1 MKNCTRVI
9 ILLLCASTFTS
20 AQNNPNSPEQWL
32 TAYFAAWT
40 HFALPES
47 NWGYVETKDID
58 WTAFTH
64 LIYFATGATQDGA
77 LDPPVGPHYIFSASR
92 LTEIVSAAH
101 THNTPI
107 LYAIGGW
114 GNYQGFHQAITP
126 AVRETFIDNLLD
138 LMTTWGFDGIDI
150 DMEPI
155 EETDMENYAA
165 FITRLHE
172 RLQELETPLL
182 DRPLLTAAV
191 GWQPELFA
199 GLQEK
204 FDQINIMTYDYS
216 NAWRGWVTWHNS
228 PLYNGGHKLPF
239 SRKPLPSVA
248 GSVNQ
253 FVEAGVDKSKL
264 GIGID
269 FYGYVWTGVSKPREG
284 WLFKAPTVEDN
295 VPYHNIIDKYYQPE
309 FYHWD
314 SIAQASYL
322 SIDTGQQKLFVSYDD
337 EHAIRAKLDYAE
349 QHNLGG
355 VFLYELGGGHQK
367 NRISG
372 GSHSLLHTIK
382 QYRLDQG
389 SD

>member
-1 MKNCTRVI
+1 MKKITMILC
-9 ILLLCASTFTS
+9 ILLYVPSLTYPQNTRST
-20 AQNNPNSPEQWL
+20 QEQWL

-40 HFALPES
+40 HFVLPES
-47 NWGYVETKDID
+47 NWGHVQTQDID
-58 WTAFTH
+58 WDAFTH
-64 LIYFATGATQDGA
+64 LIYFATGATPDGA
-77 LDPPVGPHYIFSASR
+77 LDPPVGPHYIFSESR
-92 LTEIVSAAH
+92 LKEIVSAAH
-101 THNTPI
+101 THKTPI

-126 AVRETFIDNLLD
+126 EVRETFIDNLLD

-155 EETDMENYAA
+155 EETDTENYAA

-182 DRPLLTAAV
+182 ERPLLTAAV

-199 GLQEK
+199 ELQEK

-228 PLYNGGHKLPF
+228 PLYNRGHKLPF
-239 SRKPLPSVA
+239 SRKPLPSVE

-253 FVEAGVDKSKL
+253 FVESGVDKSKL

-284 WLFKAPTVEDN
+284 WIFKAPTVEDN
-295 VPYHNIIDKYYQPE
+295 IPYYEIMDKYYQPE

-314 SIAQASYL
+314 TITKASYL
-322 SIDTGQQKLFVSYDD
+322 SIDSGDQKLFISYDD
-337 EHAIRAKLDYAE
+337 ENVIRAKLNYAE
-349 QHNLGG
+349 HQNLGG
-355 VFLYELGGGHQK
+355 VFIYELGGGHQK
-367 NRISG
+367 NQTSG
-372 GSHSLLHTIK
+372 GSQSLVQPIK
-382 QYRLDQG
+382 EYRLNQR
-389 SD
+389 SE